1 MTTKTKTLAT
11 LLAVAVVL
19 SSGAYALGTQA
30 GGGGAL
36 ASSSSGPGST
46 AGNAAAGAT
55 SIAATGGPTARRA
68 FRGGPGR
75 AGFGDLA
82 QKLGVSTTALED
94 ALKAI
99 RDEKTPQQRRA
110 EITAALAAAL
120 GKPAADVT
128 KAIDSVLPDR
138 PARGPGKRA
147 GRRGDFAAALAKAL
161 GVDQAKVQAGLDKA
175 RPELGK
181 DRGNGNR
188 RFDRGAFED
197 TIVNDIASATGVDA
211 AKVRSALQDLQPDRG
226 ARRDA
231 RDDIRQKLA
240 TALGVTTDALQTA
253 IEKVATDQRD
263 AFATELAQ
271 KLNIDAAKVK
281 DALPD
286 LRGPGFG
293 FGFGFGGRH
302 HG

>member
-1 MTTKTKTLAT
+1 MTTKTKKLAT
-11 LLAVAVVL
+11 LLTVAVVL
-19 SSGAYALGTQA
+19 SSGAYALGTQT
-30 GGGGAL
+30 GDGGAI
-36 ASSSSGPGST
+36 ASSGSASASTGPNT
-46 AGNAAAGAT
+46 AAGAT
-55 SIAATGGPTARRA
+55 NIAATGSATTRG
-68 FRGGPGR
+68 FRGGPAR
-75 AGFGDLA
+75 AGFADLA
-82 QKLGVSTTALED
+82 QQLGVSTTALED

-99 RDEKTPQQRRA
+99 RDEKTPDQRRT
-110 EITAALAAAL
+110 EITNALAAAL

-128 KAIDSVLPDR
+128 KALDSVLPDR
-138 PARGPGKRA
+138 PDD
-147 GRRGDFAAALAKAL
+147 RRGDFAAVLAKAL

-175 RPELGK
+175 RQDLGK
-181 DRGNGNR
+181 DRGKDNGNH
-188 RFDRGAFED
+188 RFERGAFED
-197 TIVNDIASATGVDA
+197 TIVDDIASATGVDA
-211 AKVRSALQDLQPDRG
+211 AKVRSALQDLRPEPGRHE
-226 ARRDA
+226 RHDA

-240 TALGVTTDALQTA
+240 TALGVTTDQLQTA

-286 LRGPGFG
+286 FRGGPGPG